1 MFKRGLDLVV
11 SSLIELGQ
19 GLLKL
24 DGVGFDAIC
33 IGFVVLGLHQLR
45 SRLSIITDSRVSMRD

>member
-1 MFKRGLDLVV
+1 VFKRGLDLVV

-45 SRLSIITDSRVSMRD
+45 SRLYIITDSRVSMRD